1 MSYSSVSF
9 GKTHL
14 VVFPYVPCGELVA
27 RIDVRSKKKK
37 KEKEEAKKKRRM
49 NAGIKGGVRKFH
61 KLQKIYSYFSSS

>member
-27 RIDVRSKKKK
+27 RIDVRSEKKKK
-37 KEKEEAKKKRRM
+37 KKKKLKKKD
-49 NAGIKGGVRKFH
+49 A
-61 KLQKIYSYFSSS
+61 